1 MGLLFTLI
9 SVIVFLTVLG
19 AILALPM
26 YLPVLSQLART
37 TLLRRRLM
45 KSIFAV
51 STFIV
56 CLVGVAYIDAVTTNA
71 LSSRAVERPF
81 VAGSEQ
87 DELLTRELWLQN
99 IVLPSVRHDCYTD
112 DIAVCNAS
120 NDIEAKLDMNAS
132 TEYIILLAHALIA
145 MFGNIL
151 MVNHILSDNRKK
163 KSATLITG

>member
-1 MGLLFTLI
+1 MGLLFSLI
-9 SVIVFLTVLG
+9 SITVFLAILG
-19 AILALPM
+19 ALLALPM
-26 YLPVLSQLART
+26 YLPALSQFAPT
-37 TLLRRRLM
+37 TLLRRRLI
-45 KSIFAV
+45 KSIFALA
-51 STFIV
+51 TFII
-56 CLVGVAYIDAVTTNA
+56 CLAGLAYIDAIVTNN

-87 DELLTRELWLQN
+87 DALLTRELWLQN
-99 IVLPSVRHDCYTD
+99 IVLPSVRQDCYTN

-120 NDIEAKLDMNAS
+120 NDIEARLDMNAS

-151 MVNHILSDNRKK
+151 MSNYILRDDRKK